1 MSNCKV
7 DLTDCDDKIIAQT
20 LRKNADR
27 FDPWHRARFAAIFFL
42 LGAATVAAM
51 DYGDLWICVGD
62 CNGKLPEPPALIA
75 EGE

>member
-1 MSNCKV
+1 MPRPP
-7 DLTDCDDKIIAQT
+7 IT
-20 LRKNADR
+20 LASTMES
-27 FDPWHRARFAAIFFL
+27 AAVGPEIMCQEL
-42 LGAATVAAM
+42 PNSAATVAAM